1 MTPSRLTPM
10 MSLQPVQ
17 LALVLGAM
25 TLRGLM
31 SIAAP
36 VGVYAFALVAF

>member
-1 MTPSRLTPM
+1 MTRSRSTPIV
-10 MSLQPVQ
+10 SLQPVQ
-17 LALVLGAM
+17 LALVLGAL